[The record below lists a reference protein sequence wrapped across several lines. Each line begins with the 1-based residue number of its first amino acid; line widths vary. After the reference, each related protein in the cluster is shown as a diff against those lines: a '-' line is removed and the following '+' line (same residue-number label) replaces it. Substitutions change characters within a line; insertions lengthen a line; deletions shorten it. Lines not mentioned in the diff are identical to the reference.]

1 MLQYKVKYFCAKSAI
16 RITAHFLKGADY
28 MNEIYFPDIVG
39 NNDLLYRLSKD
50 ISENRLAH
58 AYIFEGQKGSGRHTA
73 AKEVAA
79 AIECEARKGLGNLGF
94 FGNESSEI
102 PCGKCKNCEK
112 ILAGKS
118 PDIISIGLEDD
129 RSTIGV
135 DAVRDL
141 KDNMYTEPN
150 DLAVKVFIID
160 DADLMTDQAQN
171 AFLLSL
177 EEPPSYIIF
186 FLICENSANLL
197 ETVRSRAPTLRT
209 QRISTDMMK
218 EYLLKTDSRAA
229 ELKDE
234 SENDWQA
241 LLAVAQGSIGYAL
254 ELLNPSTRAKIFEH
268 RATAKELV
276 SLLSRKS
283 SVNTFTAISAFS
295 KKRADVIRQLSFLQY
310 ALRDLLLLKKS
321 DNVPL
326 CFFENRDDASEL
338 ATHFTAK
345 GLFAIYDASLTTI
358 DDLEAGANVQLALM
372 NFMVSAG
379 SL

>member
-1 MLQYKVKYFCAKSAI
+1 MSAVSEYFSNIIGNDA
-16 RITAHFLKGADY
+16 LK
-28 MNEIYFPDIVG
+28 
-39 NNDLLYRLSKD
+39 LRLSKD
-50 ISENRLAH
+50 ISERSLSH
-58 AYIFEGQKGSGRHTA
+58 AYILEGPRGSGRHTFA
-73 AKEVAA
+73 LQVAA
-79 AIECEARKGLGNLGF
+79 AIECEAAKGLGELSF
-94 FGNESSEI
+94 FERESTAI

-112 ILAGKS
+112 ILGGKS
-118 PDIISIGLEDD
+118 PDIISLGLEDD
-129 RSTIGV
+129 RSSIGV
-135 DAVRDL
+135 EAVRNL

-150 DLAVKVFIID
+150 DLTVKVFIID

-209 QRISTDMMK
+209 ERISTDLMEK
-218 EYLLKTDSRAA
+218 YLLKTDSRAA
-229 ELKDE
+229 ELKEE

-321 DNVPL
+321 DNAPI

-345 GLFAIYDASLTTI
+345 GLFAIYDASLTAI

>member
-1 MLQYKVKYFCAKSAI
+1 MYCLQNQKEGDELSAVSEYFSDIIGNDA
-16 RITAHFLKGADY
+16 LK
-28 MNEIYFPDIVG
+28 
-39 NNDLLYRLSKD
+39 LRLSKD
-50 ISENRLAH
+50 VSENSLSH
-58 AYIFEGQKGSGRHTA
+58 AYILEGPRGSGRHA
-73 AKEVAA
+73 FALQVAA
-79 AIECEARKGLGNLGF
+79 AIECEARKDLGELSF
-94 FGNESSEI
+94 FESGSSAI
-102 PCGKCKNCEK
+102 PCGKCRNCEK
-112 ILAGKS
+112 ILGGKS
-118 PDIISIGLEDD
+118 PDIITVGLEDD
-129 RSTIGV
+129 RTTIGV
-135 DAVRDL
+135 ESVRNL

-150 DLAVKVFIID
+150 DLSVKVFIID
-160 DADLMTDQAQN
+160 NADLMTDQAQN

-209 QRISTDMMK
+209 QRISIDLM
-218 EYLLKTDSRAA
+218 EEHLLKSDSRAA
-229 ELKDE
+229 ELKAE
-234 SENDWQA
+234 STDDWQA

-254 ELLNPSTRAKIFEH
+254 ELLNPSARATIFEH

-321 DNVPL
+321 DNAPL
-326 CFFENRDDASEL
+326 CFFENRDDAAEL

-345 GLFAIYDASLTTI
+345 GLFTIYDASLTAI
-358 DDLEAGANVQLALM
+358 DDLEAGANVQLTLM
-372 NFMVSAG
+372 NFMVGAG